1 VTAEVTAEV
10 TADVIA
16 EIGRQRVLPVLRLPT
31 ADEAVQAAKTVLAA
45 GLIVVELTATT
56 PGWEQALRTVR
67 AELPAGGAVGLG
79 TVIDATTA
87 QTAIAAGATFLVSP
101 WAAPPVREMAA
112 AAGVPFLEGALSP
125 TEVATAAAY
134 GPVKIFPA
142 SSVGRGHV
150 SALRQVLPRAVLVP
164 TGGIR
169 LEDVPDWLAAG
180 AYAVGVGTD
189 LLAGDLPARLA
200 AVRDTPGWAEIR

>member
-1 VTAEVTAEV
+1 VTAEVGT
-10 TADVIA
+10 DVIA
-16 EIGRQRVLPVLRLPT
+16 EIGRQQVLPVLRLPS
-31 ADEAVQAAKTVLAA
+31 AEQAVEAARTVLGA
-45 GLIVVELTATT
+45 GLPVVELTATT
-56 PGWEQALRTVR
+56 PDWASAVR
-67 AELPAGGAVGLG
+67 AVAAELPPGGAVGLG
-79 TVIDATTA
+79 TVTDAATA
-87 QTAIAAGATFLVSP
+87 HAAVEAGATFLVSP
-101 WAAPPVREMAA
+101 WAAPAVRGVAT

-125 TEVATAAAY
+125 TEVAAAAAR

-164 TGGIR
+164 TGGIT

-189 LLAGDLPARLA
+189 LLRGDLAARLA
-200 AVRDTPGWAEIR
+200 AFRSAVDGAR